1 MELWDIIIGL
11 APKLLLTVFCMV
23 SLLLVSKPKYSIK
36 TTILV
41 ALIATV
47 ILLICNII
55 IFTPLGDAVYQKFFI
70 LTVFVP
76 EAIVA
81 AFLGK
86 RKNFSLI
93 TAIINSFISF
103 YILFL
108 TISAFSNW
116 ITRLETQIILI
127 VIGST
132 LLFIYLKRAYCKIH
146 NEIENVLPSFFK
158 YLLVYAALMMVEI
171 SIYQFLIGAVESQH
185 VLRLEIFGVAI
196 LSVYILSIIFM
207 RYLISQYHEKIVY
220 IKDNEW
226 LKNHIQYTIEQ
237 VKQQERKDSQL
248 RILHHDLRHI
258 LTTTSTLIQNDENE
272 KALEFLDKYIN
283 LISSVRTIRY
293 CKDSFINAALDYY
306 YNICTDNNIKFNCK
320 LNNIEDALKIP
331 SHEIAVVISNC
342 LENAINASL
351 KLESNR
357 LINFTFLNN
366 NGRLVLKVEN
376 NYNGIIELDNENNPT
391 NHEENHGIGTASIQ
405 YFAKRNDLIIDYE
418 ITQNIFKIIILFK

>member
-1 MELWDIIIGL
+1 MWDLFFDIT
-11 APKLLLTVFCMV
+11 PKLLLTAYCMV
-23 SLLLVSKPKYSIK
+23 SLLLVSKPKYSMK
-36 TTILV
+36 VTVLV
-41 ALIATV
+41 AS
-47 ILLICNII
+47 
-55 IFTPLGDAVYQKFFI
+55 IFTLGLLAMNFAIFLPLGDMVYQKWFI
-70 LTVFVP
+70 ITVFIP

-86 RKNFSLI
+86 RKNFSLA
-93 TAIINSFISF
+93 TAIINSYISF

-108 TISAFSNW
+108 TISALSNW
-116 ITRLETQIILI
+116 IDDLYTELVLMS
-127 VIGST
+127 IGSI
-132 LLFIYLKRAYCKIH
+132 LLFLYLKLFYAKIH
-146 NEIENVLPSFFK
+146 NEIESTLPSFFK
-158 YLLVYAALMMVEI
+158 YLLVYAFFMMLEI

-207 RYLISQYHEKIVY
+207 HYLIGQYHAKIVY

-226 LKNHIQYTIEQ
+226 LQNHLHYTVEQ
-237 VKQQERKDSQL
+237 IKQQERKDSEL

-258 LTTTSTLIQNDENE
+258 LTTTSTLIQDDNNE
-272 KALEFLDKYIN
+272 KALEFLNQYIN
-283 LISSVRTIRY
+283 LINTTRTIRY
-293 CKDSFINAALDYY
+293 CEDSFINAALDYY
-306 YNICTDNNIKFNCK
+306 YNICKDNNIKFNCK

-331 SHEIAVVISNC
+331 SHEVAVVISNC

-351 KLESNR
+351 RLENNR

-376 NYNGIIELDNENNPT
+376 NYNGIIELDDDNKPT

-418 ITQNIFKIIILFK
+418 MSDNVFKITILFK